1 MTRRGHKGFAAT
13 GHPSP
18 GFGSFQAEN
27 LGRLSTVYV
36 WQDMMRAVMS
46 VRSNQ
51 EGCLEQ
57 SQQIFHQIDCVET
70 RVLLFQ
76 IFVRKNAQL
85 HIVRSML

>member
-1 MTRRGHKGFAAT
+1 
-13 GHPSP
+13 
-18 GFGSFQAEN
+18 
-27 LGRLSTVYV
+27 
-36 WQDMMRAVMS
+36 MS